1 MQKIF
6 RRLRQKFYKWTER
19 KVQLPIRNDVPTE
32 RLGTPYGGWI
42 IPANFLNNNSICYL
56 VGAGE
61 DVSFD
66 LALAARFN
74 CPAHIFD
81 PTPRAKAH
89 VETLIANLKS
99 GKKTACATAPDGFY
113 PDNYPPAV
121 AELLKLHPVGIWNN
135 DETLRFFS
143 PKDEAHVSH
152 SIVNLQQTDHY
163 IEVPVRRLAT
173 LMPELNHP
181 HIDLLKID
189 IEGAEYQV
197 LESLHRDQI
206 FPGALCIE
214 FDESYTNH
222 FDAQYMDRIEG
233 ALKKLLD
240 AGYHIVGKEGHCH
253 NYTLIHQSY
262 LPA

>member
-6 RRLRQKFYKWTER
+6 RLLRQKFYKWTER
-19 KVQLPIRNDVPTE
+19 KMQLPLRNDVPTE

-42 IPANFLNNNSICYL
+42 IPANLLNNNSVCYL

-66 LALAARFN
+66 LALAARFG

-81 PTPRAKAH
+81 PTPRAQAH
-89 VETLIANLKS
+89 VELLIANLKS
-99 GKKTACATAPDGFY
+99 GQKTACATAPDGFY
-113 PDNYPPAV
+113 PACPPEV
-121 AELLKLHPVGIWNN
+121 ADLLLLHPVGIWDK

-163 IEVPVRRLAT
+163 IEVPVRRLAG
-173 LMPELNHP
+173 LMPELGHTR
-181 HIDLLKID
+181 IDLLKID

-197 LESLHRDQI
+197 LESLHKDSI

-214 FDESYTNH
+214 FDESYANH
-222 FDAQYMDRIEG
+222 FDAKYMDRIEN
-233 ALKKLLD
+233 ALQKLLA
-240 AGYHIVGKEGHCH
+240 AGYHIIGKEAHCH

-262 LPA
+262 LPQ